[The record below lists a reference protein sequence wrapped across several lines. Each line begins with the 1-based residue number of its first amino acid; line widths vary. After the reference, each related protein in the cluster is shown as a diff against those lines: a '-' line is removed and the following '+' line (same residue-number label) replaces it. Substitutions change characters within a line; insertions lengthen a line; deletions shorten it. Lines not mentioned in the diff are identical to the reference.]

1 MRDVDGQT
9 VLKRLKNDPVTRDI
23 PVIVL
28 TGSTIIDDAK
38 RQKVLALGAA
48 RFVCKPFSV
57 EDLMQEIE
65 MVLWEGGRREGDN
78 AS

>member
-1 MRDVDGQT
+1 V
-9 VLKRLKNDPVTRDI
+9 
-23 PVIVL
+23 VL

-48 RFVCKPFSV
+48 RFMSKPFSV
-57 EDLMQEIE
+57 DDLMEEIGL
-65 MVLWEGGRREGDN
+65 VLWEGGQSEGSG